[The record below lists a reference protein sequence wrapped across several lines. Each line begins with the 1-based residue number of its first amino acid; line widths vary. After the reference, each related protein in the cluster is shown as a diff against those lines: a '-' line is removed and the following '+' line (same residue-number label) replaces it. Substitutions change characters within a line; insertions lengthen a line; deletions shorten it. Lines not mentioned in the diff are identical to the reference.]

1 MKAIT
6 TLVAGLLLAATA
18 TVHAQSYMV
27 RANGVVL
34 TLDEKGFVY
43 DLNQFVLPYMITVK
57 GGMFY
62 VTDKRVITTI
72 DENGFFYRLDPKQYE
87 APRKVEHSGHNY
99 FLEGNGTVW
108 SFDRNGSPTI
118 GERNWDYRKP
128 LYVGGKFFVVKA
140 KRDEPASLVI
150 VNDRGTVNEL
160 RVKDLD
166 ASKIVKSGT
175 NWFAAQ
181 VRPAFSYQ
189 LYTLDADGKV
199 YQNPNLKAPAI
210 IGAKGGNFLEADG
223 ELLTID
229 ERGTIVSQGTMSRFG
244 TISKIGHNYFLTQE
258 GKLFVVDMNGTVI
271 ERTGVVDL
279 SNIALTTL

>member
-1 MKAIT
+1 MKLIT
-6 TLVAGLLLAATA
+6 SLFAGLLFAVTA
-18 TVHAQSYMV
+18 QAQSYMV

-72 DENGFFYRLDPKQYE
+72 DEKGFFYRLDPRQYE

-99 FLEGNGTVW
+99 FLESNGAVW
-108 SFDRNGSPTI
+108 SFDRNGLPAV

-128 LYVGGKFFVVKA
+128 LHVGGKFFVVEG
-140 KRDEPASLVI
+140 KRREPGRLVVI
-150 VNDRGTVNEL
+150 NDQGQVNE
-160 RVKDLD
+160 VSVAELD
-166 ASKIVKSGT
+166 PATITESGT
-175 NWFAAQ
+175 NWFVDAKK
-181 VRPAFSYQ
+181 RLF
-189 LYTLDADGKV
+189 TINADGQV
-199 YQNPNLKAPAI
+199 GQALGVGPVERLTT
-210 IGAKGGNFLEADG
+210 KGGNFLVVDG
-223 ELLTID
+223 NLLTVTED
-229 ERGTIVSQGTMSRFG
+229 ARVNNLGSFARFG
-244 TISKIGHNYFLTQE
+244 TLSKLGRNYFLTQE
-258 GKLFVVDMNGTVI
+258 GKLFVVDLSGAVI

>member
-1 MKAIT
+1 MKLISS
-6 TLVAGLLLAATA
+6 LFAGLLFAVTA
-18 TVHAQSYMV
+18 EAQSYMV

-72 DENGFFYRLDPKQYE
+72 DENGFFYRLDPRQYE

-99 FLEGNGTVW
+99 FLESNGAVW
-108 SFDRNGSPTI
+108 SFDRNGLPTV

-128 LYVGGKFFVVKA
+128 LYVGGKFFVVQG
-140 KRDEPASLVI
+140 KRREPGRLVVI
-150 VNDRGTVNEL
+150 NDQGQVNE
-160 RVKDLD
+160 VSVAELD
-166 ASKIVKSGT
+166 PATIRESGA
-175 NWFAAQ
+175 NWF
-181 VRPAFSYQ
+181 VDTKKRLF
-189 LYTLDADGKV
+189 TINADGQV
-199 YQNPNLKAPAI
+199 GQALGVGPMGNLS
-210 IGAKGGNFLEADG
+210 AKGGNFLVVDG
-223 ELLTID
+223 NLLTVTED
-229 ERGTIVSQGTMSRFG
+229 ARVNNRGSLSRYG
-244 TISKIGHNYFLTQE
+244 TISKLGSNYFLTQE
-258 GKLFVVDMNGTVI
+258 GKLFVVDLSGAVI

>member
-1 MKAIT
+1 MKLIT
-6 TLVAGLLLAATA
+6 SLFAGLLFAVTA
-18 TVHAQSYMV
+18 EAQSYMV

-62 VTDKRVITTI
+62 VTDKRVITTV

-87 APRKVEHSGHNY
+87 APRKVEHSGYNY
-99 FLEGNGTVW
+99 FLEGNGAVW
-108 SFDRNGSPTI
+108 SFDRNGLPTV

-128 LYVGGKFFVVKA
+128 LYVGGKFFVVEG
-140 KRDEPASLVI
+140 KRREPGRLVVI
-150 VNDRGTVNEL
+150 NDRGQVNE
-160 RVKDLD
+160 VSVAELD
-166 ASKIVKSGT
+166 PATIRESGA
-175 NWFAAQ
+175 NWF
-181 VRPAFSYQ
+181 VDTKKRLF
-189 LYTLDADGKV
+189 TINADGQV
-199 YQNPNLKAPAI
+199 GQALGVGQMGNLS
-210 IGAKGGNFLEADG
+210 AKGGNFLVVDG
-223 ELLTID
+223 SLLTVTED
-229 ERGTIVSQGTMSRFG
+229 ARVNNLGSASRYG
-244 TISKIGHNYFLTQE
+244 TISKLGSNYFLTQE